1 MILMDFLHS
10 GLREMC
16 CDDDDDDDDGEW
28 GGSFQMGACLFGM
41 SVFIFL

>member
-1 MILMDFLHS
+1 MMILMDFLHS

-16 CDDDDDDDDGEW
+16 CDDDDDDD
-28 GGSFQMGACLFGM
+28 GSFQMWAFLFGM

>member
-1 MILMDFLHS
+1 MILMDPFHF

-16 CDDDDDDDDGEW
+16 CDDDDDDDGAW
-28 GGSFQMGACLFGM
+28 GGSFQMWAFLFGM